1 MEKVY
6 RERPNFLGSEV
17 GLVTKT
23 ITVPTSAT
31 HVVEDGRT
39 IVKAGTIFTT
49 PYYGLLFKDV
59 DITDGAKQGSL
70 MVGGYYIDAKLPS
83 TASAQ
88 VNNFAKTGLFPITE
102 GTTTRPAF
110 GDGGLPALTA
120 PAPSATKAAVAWT
133 AVTDAVGYRVY
144 DKDKKVLVEQTAVT
158 YTATAT
164 GTYYVQAVGDNIN
177 HKSSGLASVTVTALA

>member
-23 ITVPTSAT
+23 ITVPVSAT

-39 IVKAGTIFTT
+39 VVKAGTIFTT
-49 PYYGLLFKDV
+49 PYYGLLYKDV
-59 DITDGAKQGSL
+59 DITDGATEGSL

-88 VNNFAKTGLFPITE
+88 VTNFAKTGLFPITE
-102 GTTTRPAF
+102 GTIVRPEF
-110 GDGGLPALTA
+110 GNGGLPALTN
-120 PAPSATKAAVAWT
+120 PSPSATKAAVAW
-133 AVTDAVGYRVY
+133 AAITDAVGYRVY
-144 DKDKKVLVEQTAVT
+144 DKDKKVIAEQTST
-158 YTATAT
+158 SYTATAT
-164 GTYYVQAVGDNIN
+164 GTFYVQAVGDNIN
-177 HKSSGLASVTVTALA
+177 HKSSGLASVTVSSLT

>member
-59 DITDGAKQGSL
+59 DITDGAADGSL

-88 VNNFAKTGLFPITE
+88 VSNFARTGLFPITE
-102 GTTTRPAF
+102 GTIVRPEF
-110 GDGGLPALTA
+110 GNGGLPALTN
-120 PAPSATKAAVAWT
+120 PAPSATKAAVAWS

-144 DKDKKVLVEQTAVT
+144 DKDKKVIIEQTATT

-177 HKSSGLASVTVTALA
+177 HKSSGLASVTVTALS